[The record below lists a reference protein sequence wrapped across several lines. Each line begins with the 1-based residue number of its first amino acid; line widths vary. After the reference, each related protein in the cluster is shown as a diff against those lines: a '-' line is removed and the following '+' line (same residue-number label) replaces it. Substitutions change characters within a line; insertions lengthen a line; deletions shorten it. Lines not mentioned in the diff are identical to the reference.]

1 MLKNDIEKTLQAHS
15 PVPPEGFAERMDR
28 KVISLMQQK
37 EQAPVKKKS
46 RYRKPVIALA
56 AALVLCF
63 VTAASRDLIIRPDTI
78 RARETATPL
87 VTALSE
93 GKGEETGTGTET
105 LSAKALKMFE
115 TNFPGIAGELKPV
128 NLSVEKQG
136 IRMEVISALEKGNEA
151 WIVYSLQDLEGDRV
165 TRMINS
171 DAGIVG
177 IGDGLGFGCQLDYDE
192 AAYKYTAA
200 YYTGRFNSKLSEADS
215 FPFSVEDVGACRQT
229 ELDLLPYLKEYGKA
243 SEGVKIPDDAF
254 ISTPSKVLDYT
265 EPLNVSLGKGF
276 CLTGIGWID
285 NQLHVQ
291 IREPRQERITI
302 GSMTIP
308 PMDHAVG
315 ARFVEGPEKAVTT
328 ERAIWGSAD
337 DGYEDMSEH
346 IFDIRPEDA
355 DKIELKAWIFE
366 ITEVV
371 KDTWEV
377 QIPLADI
384 LLTAE
389 EPAAREEKTETG
401 GNIEEEPQWKAT
413 LQAFFEDWALKDTD
427 YLLNVCADAWKEGQ
441 ADPEQAVKELVD
453 ARRPAGYRING
464 ITGQDGDPVRMLDVT
479 VRWRG
484 EDGGDT
490 YTRHEVALRLQR
502 VTWAMD
508 AYRVDPEGFS
518 AGEPTEPVQE
528 REMILLTEES
538 ILRNALRT
546 YPELRD
552 HLVPINISVE
562 KQGIRMEVVS
572 GCIQGDQACFLVRVQ
587 DVEGKYRGLD
597 LSLSQTGIAG
607 DFLPVGSAEL
617 YRDKAGSTGV
627 WCYRLTLPDPLP
639 DGEESIRLS
648 MHVFHAQEQKSMDL
662 LPLLK
667 EYGRT
672 EEGAAP
678 PAGAYSYT
686 EDGGITSS
694 GEIKVFSFEDPQ
706 EEIPLFRDVCLT
718 GIGWI
723 DGQLHVQFHNKG
735 RDSLETESEEFP
747 GMTVSTCTAGAICS
761 VAGKSYGETLAE
773 GSPVYWD
780 ENNNYFPEWV
790 EYVFNCT
797 PEDADQM
804 MLDADLRVLEGALA
818 DDWSVEIPMNLLLQ
832 KDAGET
838 AEKENDPDSAY
849 QSALWTFFRDWV
861 LGNTDRV
868 ENALTYHAEPDR
880 PDEAEAA
887 KEIMVAGTPRAYK
900 LHGISGTKGDPVRT
914 LDVTV
919 QWDAEDGGYR
929 YTRHALEIWL
939 QMNRNGW
946 FEYEINPEGF
956 KNSQPAEAV
965 PEEEL
970 TLVTEEAFLRD
981 TMDAHVEEVAYDELT
996 PIGLSTEKQGIRMEV
1011 VSGCRKGDNAY
1022 FLLTTQEL
1030 NGEYS
1035 DYSCDPPH
1043 DLQTE
1048 DGTVYGHYIR
1058 LGINRTGNTTTWL
1071 YCVELSKAPLA
1082 ENNALRVGIEEL
1094 DFKEEREVDLLP
1106 LLELD
1111 GRTEEGITLPENYPV
1126 FTFDGKRAEDGLKV
1140 LNDEGSLDI
1149 HLDGNTYLSAI
1160 GWIGDQLHVQL
1171 VEKNEKSPDPDYEY
1185 MHLFVNCS
1193 VTGKPYEEIRV
1204 DGSPVSWFNLQNE
1217 TSREEYIFNCTPEDV
1232 DSMRLYGYGTIM
1244 RATLRDDW
1252 TVEVP
1257 LDLLPD
1263 LTAAETAEREEEAE
1277 LPADDWT
1284 AALENKRPGLLK
1296 DLKPLNLRTIEQ
1308 GIRMEVISALIRD
1321 QRLYV
1326 VFSAEDLEG
1335 DRLKADPVITL
1346 EPSLDYN
1353 TSSLIRLDYDTEKQ
1367 KKVTCL
1373 KEFELVYPAEVDQ
1386 KIMLQ
1391 FGGLGAREAKRVDL
1405 LPLLE
1410 KYGKDAAVTALPE
1423 NTSLLA
1429 HDQLSISSADA
1440 SMYPEILDY
1449 TQLLEES
1456 MGGTLSLSG
1465 IGWIDNKLH
1474 VQFHDADPSSVRID
1488 NTHYPSWSASAGAG
1502 IGDGDESRS
1511 VEYDKLSW
1519 KSAGEAKGE
1528 WDEYVFEISPDEAER
1543 MTLSAFVIHI
1553 EKIFCSLAF
1562 ICNKLKMFN

>member
-93 GKGEETGTGTET
+93 GKGEETGAGTET

-136 IRMEVISALEKGNEA
+136 IRMEVISALAKGNEA

-177 IGDGLGFGCQLDYDE
+177 IKDGLGFGCSLDYDE
-192 AAYKYTAA
+192 AEHKYTAA
-200 YYTGRFNSKLSEADS
+200 YYTGRFNSNLSEADS

-291 IREPRQERITI
+291 IREPQQERITI

-308 PMDHAVG
+308 PMDHTVG

-346 IFDIRPEDA
+346 IFNIRPEDA

-389 EPAAREEKTETG
+389 EPAAREEETESG

-464 ITGQDGDPVRMLDVT
+464 IAGQDGDPVRMLDVT
-479 VRWRG
+479 VKWLG
-484 EDGGDT
+484 KDGGDT

-508 AYRVDPEGFS
+508 AYRVDPGGFS
-518 AGEPTEPVQE
+518 AGEPAEPVQE
-528 REMILLTEES
+528 REMVLLTEES
-538 ILRNALRT
+538 ILRNALRF

-552 HLVPINISVE
+552 HPVPINLSVE

-572 GCIQGDQACFLVRVQ
+572 GCLQENIASFLVKVR
-587 DVEGKYRGLD
+587 DVEGKYNGLD
-597 LSLSQTGIAG
+597 LQLVHIANNEGLLSFT
-607 DFLPVGSAEL
+607 SSERYRNKAEN
-617 YRDKAGSTGV
+617 YSV
-627 WCYRLTLPDPLP
+627 WVYEMELPDPMP
-639 DGEESIRLS
+639 SESDSLNLY
-648 MHVFHAQEQKSMDL
+648 MNEFHAKREATIDL
-662 LPLLK
+662 VPLLK
-667 EYGRT
+667 EH
-672 EEGAAP
+672 
-678 PAGAYSYT
+678 AGT
-686 EDGGITSS
+686 EDGVAPPEDARKDGVAPPEDARSLSDVVAPVT
-694 GEIKVFSFEDPQ
+694 GDMKVLSYEASQ
-706 EEIPLFRDVCLT
+706 EKIPLFGNIFLS

-723 DGQLHVQFHNKG
+723 DGQLHVQLYAHPSALNKG
-735 RDSLETESEEFP
+735 YGIS
-747 GMTVSTCTAGAICS
+747 AYGA
-761 VAGKSYGETLAE
+761 VDGKNVQADVGVIT
-773 GSPVYWD
+773 WD
-780 ENNNYFPEWV
+780 EWH
-790 EYVFNCT
+790 EYVFNCDPDDVDRMT
-797 PEDADQM
+797 
-804 MLDADLRVLEGALA
+804 LETHLTEYEESLY
-818 DDWSVEIPMNLLLQ
+818 DDWSVEIPMNMLLQ
-832 KDAGET
+832 KDAAEST
-838 AEKENDPDSAY
+838 AP
-849 QSALWTFFRDWV
+849 
-861 LGNTDRV
+861 
-868 ENALTYHAEPDR
+868 AEPAD
-880 PDEAEAA
+880 
-887 KEIMVAGTPRAYK
+887 
-900 LHGISGTKGDPVRT
+900 
-914 LDVTV
+914 
-919 QWDAEDGGYR
+919 
-929 YTRHALEIWL
+929 
-939 QMNRNGW
+939 
-946 FEYEINPEGF
+946 
-956 KNSQPAEAV
+956 
-965 PEEEL
+965 
-970 TLVTEEAFLRD
+970 
-981 TMDAHVEEVAYDELT
+981 
-996 PIGLSTEKQGIRMEV
+996 
-1011 VSGCRKGDNAY
+1011 
-1022 FLLTTQEL
+1022 
-1030 NGEYS
+1030 
-1035 DYSCDPPH
+1035 
-1043 DLQTE
+1043 
-1048 DGTVYGHYIR
+1048 
-1058 LGINRTGNTTTWL
+1058 
-1071 YCVELSKAPLA
+1071 
-1082 ENNALRVGIEEL
+1082 
-1094 DFKEEREVDLLP
+1094 
-1106 LLELD
+1106 
-1111 GRTEEGITLPENYPV
+1111 
-1126 FTFDGKRAEDGLKV
+1126 
-1140 LNDEGSLDI
+1140 
-1149 HLDGNTYLSAI
+1149 
-1160 GWIGDQLHVQL
+1160 
-1171 VEKNEKSPDPDYEY
+1171 
-1185 MHLFVNCS
+1185 
-1193 VTGKPYEEIRV
+1193 
-1204 DGSPVSWFNLQNE
+1204 
-1217 TSREEYIFNCTPEDV
+1217 
-1232 DSMRLYGYGTIM
+1232 
-1244 RATLRDDW
+1244 
-1252 TVEVP
+1252 
-1257 LDLLPD
+1257 
-1263 LTAAETAEREEEAE
+1263 REEEAE

-1284 AALENKRPGLLK
+1284 AVLENMHPGLLK

-1326 VFSAEDLEG
+1326 VYSAEDLEG
-1335 DRLKADPVITL
+1335 GRLKADPVITL

-1373 KEFELVYPAEVDQ
+1373 KEFELVYPAEADQ

-1429 HDQLSISSADA
+1429 HDQLSISSADVL
-1440 SMYPEILDY
+1440 MYPEILDY
-1449 TQLLEES
+1449 TQPLEES

-1488 NTHYPSWSASAGAG
+1488 NTHYPSWSASAGAE

-1528 WDEYVFEISPDEAER
+1528 WDEYVLEISPDEAER
-1543 MTLSAFVIHI
+1543 MTLSAFVTHI
-1553 EKIFCSLAF
+1553 EKILNVACRFELPAG
-1562 ICNKLKMFN
+1562 LVMAEWPWDADPETAAPAA